1 MATKFMRMDNNPG
14 AIINTDNEGLQ
25 AYKLAKKRAAA
36 QTSEL
41 NNLKQQIEELKSM
54 VTQLLEKN
62 K

>member
-1 MATKFMRMDNNPG
+1 MDNNPG

-36 QTSEL
+36 QTTEL